1 MESRLVI
8 QNPWWAERANIYSD
22 EKIKEALARKHKLFY
37 DFEEGNFL
45 IVGPRQVGKTT
56 YLKLLIEGLLKKDDP
71 RSVLYFACDLLKDKD
86 EIVRVIESFD
96 SISPKPS
103 YVFLDEVTFVD
114 EWERAIK
121 FLLDSPLSRG
131 KHIYVTGSSSIGL
144 KKERFP
150 GRRINV
156 KEFLP
161 LSFGGFCGLFGSDEL
176 RRAMHELRVRELRA
190 KEISELG
197 KELLPFSTEIKR
209 LFHSYLECGGY
220 PRACFELVEEGQIR
234 EETYRAC
241 FDAVVF
247 DMTKLGRSEKTCS
260 SILLGVIR
268 RYGSRFSL
276 NSLAK
281 EMEIGSHLTVRDYLE
296 LMEGLYVVRS
306 YHQLDPSRGVVL
318 FRKERK
324 VYYTDPFL
332 CRVFSRYL
340 HSEVP
345 ASSIVEGVVGEHLR
359 RRYGEVYILTGKRE
373 VDFVVGGAGIEVKWQ
388 ERVDAKDFPRVGLR
402 DKILLCKEGVRYV
415 EKGNLAIVPVP
426 LFLLGISRPG

>member
-22 EKIKEALARKHKLFY
+22 EKVKEALARKHKLLY

-56 YLKLLIEGLLKKDDP
+56 YIKLLIEGLLKKGDP
-71 RSVLYFACDLLKDKD
+71 RSILYFACDLLKDKD

-103 YVFLDEVTFVD
+103 HVFLDEVTFVG
-114 EWERAIK
+114 EWERAVK

-150 GRRINV
+150 GRKIKQ

-161 LSFGGFCGLFGSDEL
+161 LSFRSFCGLFGSDEL
-176 RRAMHELRVRELRA
+176 RNTLKGLRARGLKA
-190 KEISELG
+190 KEIFELG
-197 KELLPFSTEIKR
+197 KELVPFSGEVKR

-220 PRACFELVEEGQIR
+220 PRACFELVEEGRIK

-247 DMTKLGRSEKTCS
+247 DVTKLGRSEKTCS
-260 SILLGVIR
+260 SILQGVLR
-268 RYGSRFSL
+268 RYGSKFSL

-281 EMEIGSHLTVRDYLE
+281 EMEVGSHLTVRDYLE
-296 LMEGLYVVRS
+296 LMEGLYVARS
-306 YHQLDPSRGVVL
+306 YHQLDPNRGVVL

-324 VYYTDPFL
+324 VYYIDPFL
-332 CRVFSRYL
+332 CRVFSKYL

-345 ASSIVEGVVGEHLR
+345 VPSIVEGVVGEHLM
-359 RRYGEVYILTGKRE
+359 RRYGEVHILAGKRE
-373 VDFVVGGAGIEVKWQ
+373 VDFVVGGAGVEVKWQ
-388 ERVDAKDFPRVGLR
+388 ERVDAKDFPRVGLK
-402 DKILLCKEGVRYV
+402 DKILLCREGVRYV
-415 EKGNLAIVPVP
+415 EERNLTIVPVP
-426 LFLLGISRPG
+426 LFLLGIS

>member
-1 MESRLVI
+1 MESKLAI
-8 QNPWWAERANIYSD
+8 QNPWWAEKSNIYGD
-22 EKIKEALARKHKLFY
+22 EKVKEALSRKHKLLY

-56 YLKLLIEGLLKKDDP
+56 YLKLLTEGLLKRVDP
-71 RSVLYFACDLLKDKD
+71 KSVLYFACDLLKDKD
-86 EIVRVIESFD
+86 EIVGVIESFD
-96 SISPKPS
+96 SISPKAS
-103 YVFLDEVTFVD
+103 HIFLDEVTFVD

-121 FLLDSPLSRG
+121 FILDSPISRG

-150 GRRINV
+150 GRRIRV

-161 LSFGGFCGLFGSDEL
+161 LSFRGFCELFGGDEL
-176 RRAMHELRVRELRA
+176 RRALKGLRVRELRA
-190 KEISELG
+190 G
-197 KELLPFSTEIKR
+197 KIFEFGKGLVPFLPEIKR
-209 LFHSYLECGGY
+209 LFRSYLECGGY
-220 PRACFELVEEGQIR
+220 PRACFEFMEEGGIR

-260 SILLGVIR
+260 SILLGVLR
-268 RYGSRFSL
+268 RYGSKFSL

-332 CRVFSRYL
+332 CRIFSRYL
-340 HSEVP
+340 HSDVP
-345 ASSIVEGVVGEHLR
+345 EPAIVEGLVGEHLR
-359 RRYGEVYILTGKRE
+359 RTYGEVHLLAGGRE
-373 VDFVVGGAGIEVKWQ
+373 VDFVVGGTGVEVKWQ
-388 ERVDAKDFPRVGLR
+388 ERVDARDFPRVGLR
-402 DKILLCKEGVRYV
+402 DKILLCKEGLKFIEER
-415 EKGNLAIVPVP
+415 NLTIIPAPI
-426 LFLLGISRPG
+426 FLLGLHGKA